1 MLIIN
6 DAYELVAALDSS
18 LPPDIKRLLQVRCDL
33 IDLATFVIVSPG
45 DAIEAVEAAAGIPI
59 ITNLVDGSR
68 FGETD
73 FQPSA
78 EWVADHGGLFEAPF
92 ILSDDGAGVVL
103 IVPDAD
109 GVDTTL
115 LALMRTY
122 GERALGDD
130 LSGAKSGRATSA

>member
-18 LPPDIKRLLQVRCDL
+18 LPPDIKRLLQLRCDL

-45 DAIEAVEAAAGIPI
+45 DAIEAIEAAAGIPI
-59 ITNLVDGSR
+59 ITNLVNGSR
-68 FGETD
+68 FGEAD

-78 EWVADHGGLFEAPF
+78 EWIADHGGLFEAPF

-103 IVPDAD
+103 IVPDDD
-109 GVDTTL
+109 GVDETL
-115 LALMRTY
+115 MAMLRTY
-122 GERALGDD
+122 GERALADD
-130 LSGAKSGRATSA
+130 LSGTKPGRAANA